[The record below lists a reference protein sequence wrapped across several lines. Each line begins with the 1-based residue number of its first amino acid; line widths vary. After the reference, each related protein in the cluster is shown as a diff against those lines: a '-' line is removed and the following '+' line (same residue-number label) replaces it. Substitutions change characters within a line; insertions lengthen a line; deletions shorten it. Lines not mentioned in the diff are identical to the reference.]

1 MTVVTPDIT
10 IVGLGPG
17 DPGQRTIAVQ
27 RALDS
32 AARIFVRTHPDVD
45 LSDLVEHEHVTDVAS
60 LRQPD
65 TELGGRWQVANDA
78 VCDAAADGPVVLAI
92 PGHPRFGEGLVVGT
106 LNEAAR
112 RGLSTRVLDG
122 ISVVDLMATTL
133 GIDPLLQDAQFFNAR
148 EFGTEDDPQ
157 SPFMGGMFTGSPLR
171 PMLLTHVYDQAVMAG
186 VARALARVL
195 PHDHSVIR
203 IVAAGMPDEEIS
215 HHTVGELPIVPS
227 GPLVALW
234 VPAQGDLEAGRDPRT
249 LQHIVAR
256 LRRPDGCPW
265 DREQTHESL
274 RDNIVDEAY
283 EVMDAIDAGDPVNL
297 VEELGDLFL
306 LICMHAQI
314 AEENGTFT
322 LEDVYQGISSKIIR
336 RHPHVFG
343 DAVANEASDLA
354 EIWAGV
360 KAQEKADNPLRAVK
374 GIDGQPHSMP
384 ALVRAP
390 KVLRKYPLTTDM
402 PPSTQDDRSRE
413 LLRAVAAIIMAGDDP
428 EHVLR
433 DALAEHVTGNATPP

>member
-1 MTVVTPDIT
+1 MTAVAPDIT

-27 RALDS
+27 HALD
-32 AARIFVRTHPDVD
+32 AAVRIFVRTHPDVD
-45 LSDLVEHEHVTDVAS
+45 LSDLLGRKHVTDVAC

-65 TELGGRWQVANDA
+65 AEPGGRWQVANDA
-78 VCDAAADGPVVLAI
+78 VCDATADGPVVLAI
-92 PGHPRFGEGLVVGT
+92 PGHPRFGAGMVVGT

-122 ISVVDLMATTL
+122 ISVDDLMATSL

-148 EFGTEDDPQ
+148 EFRAEDDSQ
-157 SPFMGGMFTGSPLR
+157 APFIGGMFTGSPLR
-171 PMLLTHVYDQAVMAG
+171 PMLLTHVYDQAVMVG

-195 PHDHSVIR
+195 PPDHSVIR
-203 IVAAGMPDEEIS
+203 IFAAGMPDEEIN
-215 HHTVGELPIVPS
+215 HYTVGELPTVPG
-227 GPLVALW
+227 GPLVTLW
-234 VPAQGDLEAGRDPRT
+234 VPPQGDLEAGRDPRT

-256 LRRPDGCPW
+256 LRAPGGCPW

-283 EVMDAIDAGDPVNL
+283 EVMDAIDAGDPANL
-297 VEELGDLFL
+297 AEELGDLFL

-360 KAQEKADNPLRAVK
+360 KAQEKVENPDQPVK
-374 GIDGQPHSMP
+374 AIDGQPHSMP

-390 KVLRKYPLTTDM
+390 KVLRKHSFSTDM
-402 PPSTQDDRSRE
+402 PPSTADDRSRD
-413 LLRAVAAIIMAGDDP
+413 LLRAVSAVVMAGDDP
-428 EHVLR
+428 ERVLR
-433 DALAEHVTGNATPP
+433 DALTEHVTGNATP